1 MSMLKLVIFD
11 VDGTL
16 VDTDEVILATW
27 KELIRLYKPSN
38 YFLDDDII
46 RTFSGPPLRDSIKRV
61 FPEMDQEFI
70 FNEYNRIT
78 PGLYKSNIR
87 TFSNVAETLNK
98 LKNEGYRLA
107 ILTNKDSKMSRYT
120 LELAGIDID
129 LFDEIITADDV
140 KTLKPN
146 PEGLQKILNKLNIKN
161 TEAISV
167 GDTEFDYY
175 CGMNAGVKTIMM
187 TMKKRP
193 YESKIFP
200 LAFCSNYN
208 DLYKE
213 IKKYDS

>member
-1 MSMLKLVIFD
+1 MLKLVVFD

-27 KELIRLYKPSN
+27 KELIRLYKPSD
-38 YFLDDDII
+38 YFLDDDVI

-70 FNEYNRIT
+70 FEEYNRIT
-78 PGLYKSNIR
+78 PGLYKSNIKK
-87 TFSNVAETLNK
+87 FSDVVNVLND
-98 LKNEGYRLA
+98 LKKDGYQLA
-107 ILTNKDSKMSRYT
+107 VLTNKDSRMTRYT
-120 LELAGIDID
+120 LELAGIDIN
-129 LFDEIITADDV
+129 LFSAIVTADDV

-146 PEGLQKILNKLNIKN
+146 PEGLLSILNKLNIKN
-161 TEAISV
+161 EEAISV

-175 CGMNAGVKTIMM
+175 CGKNANVKTIMM

-213 IKKYDS
+213 IKKYDC

>member
-1 MSMLKLVIFD
+1 MLKLVVFD

-16 VDTDEVILATW
+16 ADTDEVILATW
-27 KELIRLYKPSN
+27 KELIRLYKPSD
-38 YFLDDDII
+38 YFLDDDVI

-70 FNEYNRIT
+70 FEEYNRIT
-78 PGLYKSNIR
+78 PGLYKSNIKK
-87 TFSNVAETLNK
+87 FPDVVNVLND
-98 LKNEGYRLA
+98 LKKDGYQLA
-107 ILTNKDSKMSRYT
+107 VLTNKDSRMTRYT
-120 LELAGIDID
+120 LELAGIDIN
-129 LFDEIITADDV
+129 LFSAIVTADDV

-146 PEGLQKILNKLNIKN
+146 PEGLLSILNKLNIKN
-161 TEAISV
+161 EEAISV

-175 CGMNAGVKTIMM
+175 CGKNANVKTIMM

-213 IKKYDS
+213 IKKYDC

>member
-1 MSMLKLVIFD
+1 MLKLIVFD

-27 KELIRLYKPSN
+27 KELIRLYKPSD
-38 YFLDDDII
+38 YFLDDDVI

-61 FPEMDQEFI
+61 FPEMNQEFI
-70 FNEYNRIT
+70 FKEYNRIT
-78 PGLYKSNIR
+78 PGLYESNIKK
-87 TFSNVAETLNK
+87 FPNVVDILNN
-98 LKNEGYRLA
+98 LKKDGYQLA
-107 ILTNKDSKMSRYT
+107 VLTNKDSKMTRYT
-120 LELAGIDID
+120 LELAGIDIN
-129 LFDEIITADDV
+129 LFCVIVTADNV

-146 PEGLQKILNKLNIKN
+146 PEGLLSILNKLNIKN
-161 TEAISV
+161 NETISV

-175 CGMNAGVKTIMM
+175 CGKNADVKTIMM

-213 IKKYDS
+213 IKKYDYK

>member
-1 MSMLKLVIFD
+1 MLKLVVFD

-27 KELIRLYKPSN
+27 KELIRLYKPSD
-38 YFLDDDII
+38 YFLDDDVI

-70 FNEYNRIT
+70 FEEYNRIT
-78 PGLYKSNIR
+78 PGLYKSNIKK
-87 TFSNVAETLNK
+87 FPDVVNVLND
-98 LKNEGYRLA
+98 LKKDGYQLA
-107 ILTNKDSKMSRYT
+107 VLTNKDSRMTRYT
-120 LELAGIDID
+120 LELAGIDIN
-129 LFDEIITADDV
+129 LFSAVVTADDV

-146 PEGLQKILNKLNIKN
+146 PEGLLSILNKLNIKKE
-161 TEAISV
+161 EAISV

-175 CGMNAGVKTIMM
+175 CGKNANVETIMM

-213 IKKYDS
+213 IKKYDC

>member
-1 MSMLKLVIFD
+1 MLKLVVFD

-16 VDTDEVILATW
+16 ADTDEVILATW
-27 KELIRLYKPSN
+27 KELIRLYKPSD
-38 YFLDDDII
+38 YFLDDDVI

-70 FNEYNRIT
+70 FEEYNRIT

-87 TFSNVAETLNK
+87 KFRDVVDVLND
-98 LKNEGYRLA
+98 LKKDGYQLA
-107 ILTNKDSKMSRYT
+107 VLTNKDSRMTRYT
-120 LELAGIDID
+120 LELAGIDIN
-129 LFDEIITADDV
+129 LFSAIVTADDV

-146 PEGLQKILNKLNIKN
+146 PEGLLSILNKLNIKN
-161 TEAISV
+161 EEAISV

-175 CGMNAGVKTIMM
+175 CGKNANVKTIMM

-213 IKKYDS
+213 IKKYDC

>member
-1 MSMLKLVIFD
+1 MLKLVVFD

-16 VDTDEVILATW
+16 ADTDEVILATW
-27 KELIRLYKPSN
+27 KELIRLYKPSD
-38 YFLDDDII
+38 YFLDDDVI

-70 FNEYNRIT
+70 FEEYNRIT
-78 PGLYKSNIR
+78 PGLYKSNIKK
-87 TFSNVAETLNK
+87 FHDVVNVLND
-98 LKNEGYRLA
+98 LKKDGYQLA
-107 ILTNKDSKMSRYT
+107 VLTNKDSRMTRYT
-120 LELAGIDID
+120 LELAGIDIN
-129 LFDEIITADDV
+129 LFSAIVTADDV

-146 PEGLQKILNKLNIKN
+146 PEGLLSILNKLNIKN
-161 TEAISV
+161 EEAISV

-175 CGMNAGVKTIMM
+175 CGKNANVKTIMM

-193 YESKIFP
+193 CESKIFP

-213 IKKYDS
+213 IKKYDC

>member
-1 MSMLKLVIFD
+1 MLKLIVFD

-16 VDTDEVILATW
+16 VDTDEVILETW
-27 KELIRLYKPSN
+27 KELIRLYKPSD
-38 YFLDDDII
+38 YFLDDDVI

-61 FPEMDQEFI
+61 FPEMNQEFI

-78 PGLYKSNIR
+78 PGLYESNIKK
-87 TFSNVAETLNK
+87 FPNVVDILNN
-98 LKNEGYRLA
+98 LKKDGYQLA
-107 ILTNKDSKMSRYT
+107 VLTNKDSKMTRYT
-120 LELAGIDID
+120 LELAGIDIN
-129 LFDEIITADDV
+129 LFGAIVTADNV

-146 PEGLQKILNKLNIKN
+146 PEGLLNILNKLNIKN
-161 TEAISV
+161 NETISV

-175 CGMNAGVKTIMM
+175 CGINADVKTIMM

-213 IKKYDS
+213 IKKYDHK

>member
-1 MSMLKLVIFD
+1 MLKLIVFD

-16 VDTDEVILATW
+16 VDTDEVILGTW
-27 KELIRLYKPSN
+27 KELIRLYKPSD
-38 YFLDDDII
+38 YFLDDDVI

-61 FPEMDQEFI
+61 FPEMNQEFI

-78 PGLYKSNIR
+78 PGLYESNIKK
-87 TFSNVAETLNK
+87 FPNVVDILNN
-98 LKNEGYRLA
+98 LKKDGYQLA
-107 ILTNKDSKMSRYT
+107 VLTNKDSKMTRYT
-120 LELAGIDID
+120 LELAGIDIN
-129 LFDEIITADDV
+129 LFGAIVTADNV

-146 PEGLQKILNKLNIKN
+146 PEGLLNILNKLNIKN
-161 TEAISV
+161 NETISV

-175 CGMNAGVKTIMM
+175 CGINADVKTIMM

-213 IKKYDS
+213 IKKYDYK

>member
-1 MSMLKLVIFD
+1 MLKLVVFD

-27 KELIRLYKPSN
+27 KELIRLYKPSD
-38 YFLDDDII
+38 YFLDDDVI

-70 FNEYNRIT
+70 FEEYNRIT

-87 TFSNVAETLNK
+87 KFRDVVDVLND
-98 LKNEGYRLA
+98 LKKDGYQLA
-107 ILTNKDSKMSRYT
+107 VLTNKDSRMTRYT
-120 LELAGIDID
+120 LELAGIDIN
-129 LFDEIITADDV
+129 LFSAIVTADDV

-146 PEGLQKILNKLNIKN
+146 PEGLLSILNKLNIKN
-161 TEAISV
+161 EEAISV

-175 CGMNAGVKTIMM
+175 CGKNANVKTIMM

-213 IKKYDS
+213 IKKYDC

>member
-1 MSMLKLVIFD
+1 MLKLVVFD

-27 KELIRLYKPSN
+27 KELIRLYKPSD
-38 YFLDDDII
+38 YFLDDDVI

-78 PGLYKSNIR
+78 PWLYKSNIKK
-87 TFSNVAETLNK
+87 FPNVVNVLND
-98 LKNEGYRLA
+98 LKKDGYQLA
-107 ILTNKDSKMSRYT
+107 VLTNKDSRMTRYT
-120 LELAGIDID
+120 LELAGIDIN
-129 LFDEIITADDV
+129 LFSEIVTADDV

-146 PEGLQKILNKLNIKN
+146 PEGLLSILNKLNVKN
-161 TEAISV
+161 EEAISV

-175 CGMNAGVKTIMM
+175 CGKNANVKTIMM

-213 IKKYDS
+213 IKKYDC

>member
-1 MSMLKLVIFD
+1 MLKLVVFD

-16 VDTDEVILATW
+16 ADTDEVILATW
-27 KELIRLYKPSN
+27 KELIRLYKPSD
-38 YFLDDDII
+38 YFLDDDVI
-46 RTFSGPPLRDSIKRV
+46 RSFSGPPLRDSIKRV

-70 FNEYNRIT
+70 FEEYNRIT

-87 TFSNVAETLNK
+87 KFRDVVDVLND
-98 LKNEGYRLA
+98 LKKDGYQLA
-107 ILTNKDSKMSRYT
+107 VLTNKDSRMTRYT
-120 LELAGIDID
+120 LELAGIDIN
-129 LFDEIITADDV
+129 LFSAIVTADDV

-146 PEGLQKILNKLNIKN
+146 PEGLLSILNKLNIKN
-161 TEAISV
+161 EEAISV

-175 CGMNAGVKTIMM
+175 CGKNANVKTIMM

-213 IKKYDS
+213 IKKYDC

>member
-1 MSMLKLVIFD
+1 MLKLVVFD

-27 KELIRLYKPSN
+27 KELIRLYKPSD
-38 YFLDDDII
+38 YFLDDDVI

-78 PGLYKSNIR
+78 PGLYKSNIKK
-87 TFSNVAETLNK
+87 FPNVVNVLND
-98 LKNEGYRLA
+98 LKKDGYQLA
-107 ILTNKDSKMSRYT
+107 VLTNKDSRMTRYT
-120 LELAGIDID
+120 LELAGIDIN
-129 LFDEIITADDV
+129 LFSEIVTADDV

-146 PEGLQKILNKLNIKN
+146 PEGLLSILNKLNVKN
-161 TEAISV
+161 EEAISV

-175 CGMNAGVKTIMM
+175 CGKNANVKTIMM

-213 IKKYDS
+213 IKKYDC

>member
-1 MSMLKLVIFD
+1 MIKLIVFD

-27 KELIRLYKPSN
+27 KELIRLYKPSD
-38 YFLDDDII
+38 YFLDDDVI

-70 FNEYNRIT
+70 FKEYNRIT

-87 TFSNVAETLNK
+87 KFPNVIEVLNSFI
-98 LKNEGYRLA
+98 EDGYELA
-107 ILTNKDSKMSRYT
+107 VLTNKDSKMTRYT
-120 LELAGIDID
+120 LELAGIDSN
-129 LFDEIITADDV
+129 LFSTIITADDV

-146 PEGLQKILNKLNIKN
+146 PEGLLRILNKLNVEN
-161 TEAISV
+161 FETISV

-175 CGMNAGVKTIMM
+175 CGKNANVKTIMM

-208 DLYKE
+208 ELYKE
-213 IKKYDS
+213 IKNYDD

>member
-1 MSMLKLVIFD
+1 MLKLIVFD

-16 VDTDEVILATW
+16 VDTDEVILGTW
-27 KELIRLYKPSN
+27 KELIRLYKPSD
-38 YFLDDDII
+38 YFLDDDVI

-61 FPEMDQEFI
+61 FPEMNQEFI

-78 PGLYKSNIR
+78 PGLYESNIKK
-87 TFSNVAETLNK
+87 FPNVVDILNN
-98 LKNEGYRLA
+98 LKKDGYQLA
-107 ILTNKDSKMSRYT
+107 VLTNKDSKMTRYT
-120 LELAGIDID
+120 LELAGIDIN
-129 LFDEIITADDV
+129 LFGAIVTADNV

-146 PEGLQKILNKLNIKN
+146 PEGLLNILNKLNIKN
-161 TEAISV
+161 NETISV

-175 CGMNAGVKTIMM
+175 CGINADVKTIMM

-213 IKKYDS
+213 IKKYDHK

>member
-1 MSMLKLVIFD
+1 MLKLVVFD

-27 KELIRLYKPSN
+27 KELIRLYKPSD
-38 YFLDDDII
+38 YFLDDDVI

-70 FNEYNRIT
+70 FEEYNRIT

-87 TFSNVAETLNK
+87 KFPDVVDVLND
-98 LKNEGYRLA
+98 LKKDGYQLA
-107 ILTNKDSKMSRYT
+107 VLTNKDSRMTRYT
-120 LELAGIDID
+120 LELAGIDIN
-129 LFDEIITADDV
+129 LFSAIVTADDV

-146 PEGLQKILNKLNIKN
+146 PEGLLSILNKLNIKN
-161 TEAISV
+161 EEAISV

-175 CGMNAGVKTIMM
+175 CGKNANVKTIMM

-213 IKKYDS
+213 IKKYDC

>member
-1 MSMLKLVIFD
+1 MLKLIVFD

-16 VDTDEVILATW
+16 VDTDEVILETW
-27 KELIRLYKPSN
+27 KELIRLYKPSD
-38 YFLDDDII
+38 YFLDDDVI

-61 FPEMDQEFI
+61 FPEMNQEFI

-78 PGLYKSNIR
+78 PGLYESNIKK
-87 TFSNVAETLNK
+87 FPNVVDILNN
-98 LKNEGYRLA
+98 LKKDGYQLA
-107 ILTNKDSKMSRYT
+107 VLTNKDSKMTRYT
-120 LELAGIDID
+120 LELAGIDIN
-129 LFDEIITADDV
+129 LFGAIVTADNV

-146 PEGLQKILNKLNIKN
+146 PEGLLNILNKLNIKN
-161 TEAISV
+161 NETISV

-175 CGMNAGVKTIMM
+175 CGINADVKTIMM

-213 IKKYDS
+213 IKKYDYK

>member
-1 MSMLKLVIFD
+1 MLKLIVFD

-16 VDTDEVILATW
+16 VDTDEVILETW
-27 KELIRLYKPSN
+27 KELIRLYKPSD
-38 YFLDDDII
+38 YFLDDDVI

-61 FPEMDQEFI
+61 FPEMNQEFI

-78 PGLYKSNIR
+78 PGLYESNIKK
-87 TFSNVAETLNK
+87 FPNVVDILNN
-98 LKNEGYRLA
+98 LKKDGYQLA
-107 ILTNKDSKMSRYT
+107 VLTNKDSKMTRYT
-120 LELAGIDID
+120 LELAGIDIN
-129 LFDEIITADDV
+129 LFGAIVTADNV

-146 PEGLQKILNKLNIKN
+146 PEGLLNILNKLDIKN
-161 TEAISV
+161 NETISV

-175 CGMNAGVKTIMM
+175 CGINADVKTIMM

-213 IKKYDS
+213 IKKYDHK

>member
-1 MSMLKLVIFD
+1 MLKLIVFD

-27 KELIRLYKPSN
+27 KELIRLYKPSD
-38 YFLDDDII
+38 YFLDDDVI

-70 FNEYNRIT
+70 FKEYNRIT
-78 PGLYKSNIR
+78 PGLYKTNIR
-87 TFSNVAETLNK
+87 TFPVVVKVLNH
-98 LKNEGYRLA
+98 LKNDGYKLA
-107 ILTNKDSKMSRYT
+107 VLTNKDSKMTRYT
-120 LELAGIDID
+120 LELAGIDIN
-129 LFDEIITADDV
+129 LFSAIVTADDV

-146 PEGLQKILNKLNIKN
+146 PEGLLSILNKLNVKN
-161 TEAISV
+161 DEAISV

-175 CGMNAGVKTIMM
+175 CGKNANVKTIMM

-200 LAFCSNYN
+200 LAFCPNYN

-213 IKKYDS
+213 IKKYDCK

>member
-1 MSMLKLVIFD
+1 MLKLIVFD

-27 KELIRLYKPSN
+27 KELIRLYKPSD

-61 FPEMDQEFI
+61 FSEMDQEFI

-78 PGLYKSNIR
+78 PGLYKDNIR
-87 TFSNVAETLNK
+87 TFSNVVETLNK

-120 LELAGIDID
+120 LELAGIDIG

-146 PEGLQKILNKLNIKN
+146 PEGLQKILNKLCIKN

-175 CGMNAGVKTIMM
+175 CGVNAGVKTIMM

>member
-1 MSMLKLVIFD
+1 MLKLIVFD

-16 VDTDEVILATW
+16 VDTEEVILGTW
-27 KELIRLYKPSN
+27 KELIRLYKPSD
-38 YFLDDDII
+38 YFLDDDVI

-61 FPEMDQEFI
+61 FPEMNQEFI

-78 PGLYKSNIR
+78 PGLYESNIKK
-87 TFSNVAETLNK
+87 FPNVVDILNN
-98 LKNEGYRLA
+98 LKKDGYQLA
-107 ILTNKDSKMSRYT
+107 VLTNKDSKMTRYT
-120 LELAGIDID
+120 LELAGIDIN
-129 LFDEIITADDV
+129 LFGAIVTADNV

-146 PEGLQKILNKLNIKN
+146 PEGLLNILNKLNIKN
-161 TEAISV
+161 NETISV

-175 CGMNAGVKTIMM
+175 CGINADVKTIMM

-213 IKKYDS
+213 IKKYDYK